1 MVEMPNGAGKETM
14 SFTNNYFYVKDVKK
28 IQGHAINRE
37 SFNNIKIF
45 LTQRVC
51 YTREIKGLVSGLL

>member
-51 YTREIKGLVSGLL
+51 YAR

>member
-28 IQGHAINRE
+28 IQGHAIIGE
-37 SFNNIKIF
+37 FFNSIKIF
-45 LTQRVC
+45 
-51 YTREIKGLVSGLL
+51 

>member
-1 MVEMPNGAGKETM
+1 MGQEKRPCLSLT
-14 SFTNNYFYVKDVKK
+14 NYFYVKDVKK

-45 LTQRVC
+45 LTERVC
-51 YTREIKGLVSGLL
+51 YAREIKGLVSGLL